1 MDWRSIAFDWNRAR
15 AFLVTAEEGS
25 LSAAAR
31 ALNMTQPTLG
41 RQVTALEEELGVAL
55 FERGGRGL
63 EPTPTG
69 LALLE
74 HVRTMGNAASR
85 LSLAASGQSMAIDG
99 TVRISATEATAAF
112 ALPPVLTRLRQAE
125 PGIHV
130 EIVASNDQ
138 SDLKRREADI
148 AVRAIRPEQPDLIAR
163 KLGDVAAYLYAAPSY
178 LDRIGNPETPEGFR
192 DADFVFFENV
202 DRYMDALAMLGLKIE
217 RNNFRVSTENF
228 LVQWEFVKSGAGIG
242 VMPDAVGDAEPAVR
256 RALPSLEPFE
266 TELWLVAHRELR
278 TSRRLRLVF
287 DYLARELAV

>member
-1 MDWRSIAFDWNRAR
+1 
-15 AFLVTAEEGS
+15 
-25 LSAAAR
+25 
-31 ALNMTQPTLG
+31 
-41 RQVTALEEELGVAL
+41 
-55 FERGGRGL
+55 
-63 EPTPTG
+63 
-69 LALLE
+69 
-74 HVRTMGNAASR
+74 
-85 LSLAASGQSMAIDG
+85 
-99 TVRISATEATAAF
+99 F

-178 LDRIGNPETPEGFR
+178 LDRIGNPETPDGFR

-217 RNNFRVSTENF
+217 RNNFRVSTDNF

-242 VMPDAVGDAEPAVR
+242 VMPDAVGDAEPAVC